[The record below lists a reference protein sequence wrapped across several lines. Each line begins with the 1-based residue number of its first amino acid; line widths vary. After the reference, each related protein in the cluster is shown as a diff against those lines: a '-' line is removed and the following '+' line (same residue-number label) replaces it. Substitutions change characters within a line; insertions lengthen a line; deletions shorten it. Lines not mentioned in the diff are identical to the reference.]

1 MPCLS
6 LSLALLTLLMPC
18 QCLAANFKRS
28 VGDVNAVEQPYKYN
42 TLATTTPT
50 AATPAVA
57 YSNNNNNNTL
67 PNSKTNGFAATAT
80 ATVAAQYTDKSGGQ
94 PVPAPRRTNSVPM
107 GEAGD
112 GGAPYNGAAST
123 SGGSGSGDSASD
135 AQVREREMEME

>member
-1 MPCLS
+1 M
-6 LSLALLTLLMPC
+6 
-18 QCLAANFKRS
+18 
-28 VGDVNAVEQPYKYN
+28 GDVNAVEQPYKYN

-50 AATPAVA
+50 QAATAATPGVA
-57 YSNNNNNNTL
+57 YSSNNNNNNNTL

-80 ATVAAQYTDKSGGQ
+80 ATGVPVAAAQYTDKSGGQ

-107 GEAGD
+107 GEASD

-135 AQVREREMEME
+135 AQVRKRDRDGGKRVRE

>member
-1 MPCLS
+1 
-6 LSLALLTLLMPC
+6 MPC

-50 AATPAVA
+50 HAATAATPGVA

-80 ATVAAQYTDKSGGQ
+80 ATGVLPVAAQYTDKSGGQ

-135 AQVREREMEME
+135 AQVRDRERDGDGGNE